1 MKDIIA
7 ESQETSTE
15 HRATHGVPRSGADRA
30 SRSAATRSPSNWAW
44 ATPTSQYDWMDGH
57 APFATHD

>member
-7 ESQETSTE
+7 EGHETSTE
-15 HRATHGVPRSGADRA
+15 DRA
-30 SRSAATRSPSNWAW
+30 SGAMPLSGTHRANRSAATRAPSNWAW

-57 APFATHD
+57 APFAVLD

>member
-7 ESQETSTE
+7 ESHETSTE
-15 HRATHGVPRSGADRA
+15 DRATGAAPRSGAERA
-30 SRSAATRSPSNWAW
+30 SRSAAARSPSNWAW

-57 APFATHD
+57 APFAAHE